1 MIYLEEYETIVDIT
15 SGERYTFCN
24 VCGKKHKKNHGI
36 RLSYEFSDT
45 CGSGIW
51 NVCEDCQNAVME
63 KLKEL
68 LKVLISE

>member
-1 MIYLEEYETIVDIT
+1 MIHLNEYETTVDVT
-15 SGERYTFCN
+15 AGERYTFCN

-51 NVCEDCQNAVME
+51 NVCEDCQNTVME

-68 LKVLISE
+68 LKVLRSE

>member
-1 MIYLEEYETIVDIT
+1 MIHMGEYETAVESSE
-15 SGERYTFCN
+15 SGRYTFCN
-24 VCGKKHKKNHGI
+24 VCGKKHKKNYGI

-51 NVCEDCQNAVME
+51 NVCEDCQNTVME

-68 LKVLISE
+68 LKVMRSE